1 MICRLCGYWED
12 GGNKRTQKRG
22 RKKLT
27 KRCGMIDFSARQH
40 GDGMK
45 SPAAE
50 GLGRALEAA
59 GAGHPEK
66 PPEGVAIRRFQGN
79 DYRNRRGFSEGA
91 ERCLR
96 GKSPKERPSSERG
109 GLVEARGKK
118 KGRDARRARQSE
130 EAFKRHNLKEELAEA
145 WRK

>member
-1 MICRLCGYWED
+1 MIIRYFFDFDL
-12 GGNKRTQKRG
+12 NKSQKTS

-27 KRCGMIDFSARQH
+27 KRCGMVDFSARQH

-66 PPEGVAIRRFQGN
+66 PPEGVAIRRFEGN
-79 DYRNRRGFSEGA
+79 DYRKPPRVFRGRREAPEEQKARRSDLA
-91 ERCLR
+91 LR
-96 GKSPKERPSSERG
+96 G
-109 GLVEARGKK
+109 VV
-118 KGRDARRARQSE
+118 
-130 EAFKRHNLKEELAEA
+130 
-145 WRK
+145 W

>member
-1 MICRLCGYWED
+1 MV
-12 GGNKRTQKRG
+12 
-22 RKKLT
+22 
-27 KRCGMIDFSARQH
+27 DFSARQH

-118 KGRDARRARQSE
+118 KGRDARRAWQSE
-130 EAFKRHNLKEELAEA
+130 EDFKRHNLREELTEA
-145 WRK
+145 WRR

>member
-1 MICRLCGYWED
+1 MGISGR
-12 GGNKRTQKRG
+12 KKTS

-27 KRCGMIDFSARQH
+27 KRCGMVDFSARQH

-66 PPEGVAIRRFQGN
+66 TPEGVAIRRFEGN
-79 DYRNRRGFSEGA
+79 DYRKPPRVFRGRREAPEEQKARRSDLA
-91 ERCLR
+91 LR
-96 GKSPKERPSSERG
+96 G
-109 GLVEARGKK
+109 VV
-118 KGRDARRARQSE
+118 
-130 EAFKRHNLKEELAEA
+130 
-145 WRK
+145 W

>member
-1 MICRLCGYWED
+1 MICKLCEYWED
-12 GGNKRTQKRG
+12 GGDKRTQKRG

-50 GLGRALEAA
+50 GLGRVLEAA

-66 PPEGVAIRRFQGN
+66 PPEGVAI
-79 DYRNRRGFSEGA
+79 
-91 ERCLR
+91 
-96 GKSPKERPSSERG
+96 
-109 GLVEARGKK
+109 
-118 KGRDARRARQSE
+118 
-130 EAFKRHNLKEELAEA
+130 
-145 WRK
+145 

>member
-1 MICRLCGYWED
+1 MFRFWAQQVE
-12 GGNKRTQKRG
+12 KTS

-27 KRCGMIDFSARQH
+27 NRCGMVDFSARQH

-66 PPEGVAIRRFQGN
+66 PPEGVAIRRFEGN
-79 DYRNRRGFSEGA
+79 DYRKPPRVFRGRREAPEEQKARRSDLA
-91 ERCLR
+91 LR
-96 GKSPKERPSSERG
+96 G
-109 GLVEARGKK
+109 VV
-118 KGRDARRARQSE
+118 
-130 EAFKRHNLKEELAEA
+130 
-145 WRK
+145 W